1 VKRSSTGR
9 RASTV
14 ALPAVLALG
23 SLVLVGCAP
32 ANEPTTSGGS
42 ADASSGDAAAL
53 SGELNGAGASSQG
66 SAMEAWIAGFTEVQP
81 DVTVNYDPAGSGAGR
96 EQFIAEGVSFAGS
109 DAYLDE
115 EELTA
120 AQERCAGGDAIG
132 LPLYIS
138 PIAVIY
144 NLEGV
149 DELSL
154 SPATI
159 AKIFNQQIKDWSDPA
174 IAADNGGTALPA
186 GPITPVNRQDDSGTT
201 ENFMEYLVATA
212 GADFPYEPDGVWPI
226 EGGEAAQGTDGVVQ
240 AVTSGAGSIGYA
252 DASRAGELGV
262 VSIGVGEGFEQPTP
276 EAAAAIVDASP
287 AAEGRPEGD
296 LAIDLDR
303 SSTEAGA
310 YPLVLVS
317 YTIACTTYEDAEE
330 AERVKAFLSYIA
342 SEDGQA
348 AAAENAGSS
357 PISADLR
364 TQVEASIESITAAS

>member
-1 VKRSSTGR
+1 MKRSTTGR
-9 RASTV
+9 RA
-14 ALPAVLALG
+14 ALPAALVLG
-23 SLVLVGCAP
+23 SLVLAGCSAP
-32 ANEPTTSGGS
+32 NEEPAPGAEGTASPSGG
-42 ADASSGDAAAL
+42 AAL
-53 SGELNGAGASSQG
+53 SGELNGAGATSQS

-81 DVTVNYDPAGSGAGR
+81 DVTVNYDAAGSGAGR
-96 EQFIAEGVSFAGS
+96 EQFIASGVSFAGS

-149 DELSL
+149 DELNL
-154 SPATI
+154 TPATI
-159 AKIFNQQIKDWSDPA
+159 AKIFNQQITDWSDPA
-174 IAADNGGTALPA
+174 ITADNGGTALPA
-186 GPITPVNRQDDSGTT
+186 GPITPVNRADDSGTT

-212 GADFPYEPDGVWPI
+212 GADFPHEPDGVWPV

-240 AVTSGAGSIGYA
+240 AVTGGTGTIGYA
-252 DASRAGELGV
+252 DASRAGDLGV

-276 EAAAAIVDASP
+276 EAAAAVVDASP
-287 AAEGRPEGD
+287 AAESRPEGD

-330 AERVKAFLSYIA
+330 AERVKAFLTYIA
-342 SEDGQA
+342 SEEGQT
-348 AAAENAGSS
+348 AAAENAGSA

-364 TQVEASIESITAAS
+364 TQVETSIESITAAS